1 MQPVCGIRFPA
12 ISHFK
17 DQLGWMLTLILAG
30 GCGSAETGPTKYPV
44 QGEVRINGQAAERV
58 AITFHHADAAITGNL
73 RYPTAVTDAAGRFE
87 VSSEGDRDGAIA
99 GRYRVTFA
107 WLSSPELDA
116 FDQLQG
122 AFSDPNQSRFEA
134 TVPLEQ
140 EAGLVFSLA
149 VPENRIRRPRSASQ

>member
-1 MQPVCGIRFPA
+1 MQSVCDVKFPGT
-12 ISHFK
+12 SHW
-17 DQLGWMLTLILAG
+17 QNGLGWLLTLILAG

-73 RYPTAVTDAAGRFE
+73 RYPTAVTDATGRFE
-87 VSSEGDRDGAIA
+87 VSSEGDRDGAVA

-122 AFSDPNQSRFEA
+122 AFSDPNKSQFEA

-140 EAGLVFSLA
+140 EAGLVFSLD
-149 VPENRIRRPRSASQ
+149 VPENRIRRPRLAPQ